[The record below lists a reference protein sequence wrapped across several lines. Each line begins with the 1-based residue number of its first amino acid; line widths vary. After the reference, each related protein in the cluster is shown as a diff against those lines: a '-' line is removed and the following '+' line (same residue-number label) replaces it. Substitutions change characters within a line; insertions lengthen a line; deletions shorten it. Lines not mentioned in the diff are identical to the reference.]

1 MKRKM
6 ILVLLPVCVILTLL
20 CSCTR
25 TAVQSEADE
34 LKANAWHGQGDYQS
48 TIDLSFHGDTA
59 AFDIKAGGG
68 AKMQISGECVVND
81 DSITV
86 TDSNLKERFEF
97 KYNLS
102 GDQIELTYGDNTV
115 TLEKVK

>member
-1 MKRKM
+1 MKRK
-6 ILVLLPVCVILTLL
+6 IVLVLVPVCIILTML

-34 LKANAWHGQGDYQS
+34 LKANAWHGKGEYQS
-48 TIDLSFHGDTA
+48 TIDLSFNGDTA
-59 AFDIKAGGG
+59 AFDIHAGGG
-68 AKMQISGECVVND
+68 AKLQISGECVVND
-81 DSITV
+81 DCITV
-86 TDSNLKERFEF
+86 TDNNLKERYEF

-102 GDQIELTYGDNTV
+102 GDRIELTYGNNTV

>member
-1 MKRKM
+1 MKRKA
-6 ILVLLPVCVILTLL
+6 VLLILPVMFMLTLF

-34 LKANAWHGQGDYQS
+34 LKANAWHGKGEYQS

-59 AFDIKAGGG
+59 AIDIKAGGG
-68 AKMQISGECVVND
+68 AKTKISGECVVGD

-86 TDSNLKERFEF
+86 TDQNLKERFEF
-97 KYNLS
+97 KYSLS
-102 GDQIELTYGDNTV
+102 GDKIELTYGESTISLD
-115 TLEKVK
+115 KVK

>member
-1 MKRKM
+1 MKRK
-6 ILVLLPVCVILTLL
+6 IFLVLLPVCIILTLL

-34 LKANAWHGQGDYQS
+34 LKANAWHGKGDYQS
-48 TIDLSFHGDTA
+48 TIDLSFNGDTA
-59 AFDIKAGGG
+59 AFNINAGGG
-68 AKMQISGECVVND
+68 AKMQIAGECVVND
-81 DSITV
+81 GSITV
-86 TDSNLKERFEF
+86 TDSNLNERYEF

-102 GDQIELTYGDNTV
+102 GDQIELTYGGNTV

>member
-1 MKRKM
+1 MKRK
-6 ILVLLPVCVILTLL
+6 IFLVLLPVCIILTLL

-34 LKANAWHGQGDYQS
+34 LKANAWHGKGDYQS
-48 TIDLSFHGDTA
+48 TIDLSFNGDTA
-59 AFDIKAGGG
+59 AFNIKAGGG
-68 AKMQISGECVVND
+68 AKMQIAGECVVND

-86 TDSNLKERFEF
+86 TDSNLNERYEF

-102 GDQIELTYGDNTV
+102 GDQIELTYGGNTV